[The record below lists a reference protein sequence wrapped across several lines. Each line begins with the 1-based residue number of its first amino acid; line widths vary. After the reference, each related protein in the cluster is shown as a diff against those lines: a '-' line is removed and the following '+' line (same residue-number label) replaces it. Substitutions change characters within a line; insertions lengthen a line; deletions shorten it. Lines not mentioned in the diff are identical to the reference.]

1 MYKNLMEIAADL
13 MKAGID
19 FKFVNEHDAF
29 GEGRLEFGDMNIY
42 HDPTAPDKR
51 LFLYVSG
58 GYPWSESIQNFIA
71 KAKAGVYPYF
81 KEDIK

>member
-1 MYKNLMEIAADL
+1 MYNNLIEIAADL

-29 GEGRLEFGDMNIY
+29 GEGRLEFGNMNIY

-58 GYPWSESIQNFIA
+58 AYPWSESTEMFVQ
-71 KAKAGVYPYF
+71 KVKSGVYPFF
-81 KEDIK
+81 KEVN